1 MKPAAVS
8 AEDGSNA
15 PSSESWKLE
24 PSSTGPVF
32 ENVAVGATLVTAT
45 VSVYSVV
52 PPSLSRI
59 LRLTVRVPLSDVGQ
73 VAVASAEK
81 AP

>member
-1 MKPAAVS
+1 VS

-15 PSSESWKLE
+15 LLSESWKLE

-32 ENVAVGATLVTAT
+32 ENVAVGATFVTVT
-45 VSVYSVV
+45 LSVYSVV

-59 LRLTVRVPLSDVGQ
+59 LALTARMPSSLVGQ
-73 VAVASAEK
+73 VAVSAAEN

>member
-1 MKPAAVS
+1 M
-8 AEDGSNA
+8 
-15 PSSESWKLE
+15 LE

-32 ENVAVGATLVTAT
+32 ENVAVGATLVTVT

-59 LRLTVRVPLSDVGQ
+59 SAPTERVPLSDVEAGRG
-73 VAVASAEK
+73 AASAEN

>member
-1 MKPAAVS
+1 MS
-8 AEDGSNA
+8 TEDGSNA
-15 PSSESWKLE
+15 PPSESWKLE

-32 ENVAVGATLVTAT
+32 ENVAVGATLVTVT

-59 LRLTVRVPLSDVGQ
+59 SAATERVPLSDVRQ
-73 VAVASAEK
+73 VAVASAEN